1 MVDVIELLLFE
12 VFNLKILIVD
22 DEKIIRDVVEA
33 YLIKSGYECRSTSSG
48 SEALEVQKSFKADV
62 LISDIRM
69 PGMSGIDLARKIY
82 DKYAIPV
89 VLMSGYSAPKDMERI
104 KDIEYYFYAKPI
116 KVKEIKEKISEIEK
130 MEAKKE
136 TKEDLLEVDDEYIE
150 MDDELLQEFLTE
162 GYDMLDDVE
171 PRLLDIAD
179 KVVVRECWN
188 LKECGRNSCPLY
200 ENLNTVP
207 CWKMP
212 AGATCRNEEV
222 EEGELNPVCLE
233 CEIYSDRHVDREEVD
248 TVFRVFH
255 SFKGSSSFL
264 GFDNITNITHEAE
277 TLLDFIRREE
287 IIILPVH
294 IDLLMKSVDVLRYS
308 MKAIN
313 DPSYT
318 EQSESAGVEVIEE
331 LKKVIHKSENE
342 LFVDKI
348 SSSSNKGVE
357 VVEEQQGEVIT
368 EDDDELPDFDI
379 SDEIKE
385 KFIQESVELIESI
398 EGSLLKLEENPSDTV
413 NLANAF
419 RNIHSFKGNAG
430 FLGYSDI
437 EKLSHKMES
446 VLESFLSADFKID
459 KKKIPVLLDMLDL
472 IQGGLISLSSEGDG
486 SIPGLN
492 AIMASLNSEL
502 GIEDENLIPD
512 KTGKSP
518 MQIEMEKS
526 QLKEKQKVVEQP
538 VMEDVIEIV
547 EKKEVDVPEKVKI
560 VAPPPKKK
568 VVEKKKNVSSAVSKI
583 KKSKEIKRTDIRVD
597 LDKLDSLLDLVG
609 ELVIAGSMVTSN
621 EEIIEKGVEGFEKS
635 SENLTRIIRELQQVA
650 MSVRMIPIAGVF
662 SKMMR
667 LVHDLSRKSHKKV
680 KLITAG
686 EQTEVDKTVIE
697 MISDPLVHIIRNAV
711 DHGLES
717 EEERQ
722 NSGKDLTGTV
732 FLEARHE
739 GGEVWIIIKDDGKG
753 LNRDAILKK
762 GIERGLVEGDGSNM
776 KDEDVFSL
784 VFEPGFSTASQV
796 TEISGRGV
804 GMDVV
809 KKNIEKLKGTI
820 DIRSEAG
827 KGSAFILRIPLTLAI
842 IDGMLVRVGDAKYVI
857 PILAIKESLKVVK
870 EQITISPEGGEIIKV
885 RDELFPVIRLHALH
899 DIEPDSREITETI
912 LMLVEYKGR
921 FVALMIDELLGQESI
936 VVKGLSEYIGNVK
949 GVSGCSIL
957 GSGDICLILDIGT
970 LLQLAEDKLI

>member
-1 MVDVIELLLFE
+1 MELLLFE

-89 VLMSGYSAPKDMERI
+89 ILMSGYSAPKDMKMI
-104 KDIEYYFYAKPI
+104 KDIEYYFYTKPI
-116 KVKEIKEKISEIEK
+116 KVKEIKDKIVEIEELLAKKGSEENLSEI
-130 MEAKKE
+130 
-136 TKEDLLEVDDEYIE
+136 DDEYIE

-188 LKECGRNSCPLY
+188 LKKCDRKSCPLY
-200 ENLNTVP
+200 GNANTVP

-222 EEGELNPVCLE
+222 AEGELNPVCLE
-233 CEIYSDRHVDREEVD
+233 CEIYNDRHVDREEVD

-287 IIILPVH
+287 IVILPVH

-348 SSSSNKGVE
+348 SNSSDNGVE
-357 VVEEQQGEVIT
+357 VVEEQQEEVVS

-379 SDEIKE
+379 SEEIKE
-385 KFIQESVELIESI
+385 KFVQESAELIESI

-446 VLESFLSADFKID
+446 VLENFLSADFKVD

-486 SIPGLN
+486 SIPGLDT
-492 AIMASLNSEL
+492 IMASLNSEL
-502 GIEDENLIPD
+502 GIKDEDLVSD
-512 KTGKSP
+512 KTEKSP
-518 MQIEMEKS
+518 MQVEMEKS
-526 QLKEKQKVVEQP
+526 QLKEKPKVVEQP
-538 VMEDVIEIV
+538 VMEEIV
-547 EKKEVDVPEKVKI
+547 EKVEKKEADVAEKVKK
-560 VAPPPKKK
+560 VTPPPPKPK
-568 VVEKKKNVSSAVSKI
+568 VVEKKKSVNSAVSNA
-583 KKSKEIKRTDIRVD
+583 KKKKEIKRTDIRVD

-621 EEIIEKGVEGFEKS
+621 EEIIEKGGEGFEKS

-686 EQTEVDKTVIE
+686 EQTEVDKTVVE

-722 NSGKDLTGTV
+722 DSGKDLTGTV
-732 FLEARHE
+732 SLEARHE

-753 LNRDAILKK
+753 LNRDVILKK

-776 KDEDVFSL
+776 KDDDVFSL

-885 RDELFPVIRLHALH
+885 RDELFPVIRLHDLH

-970 LLQLAEDKLI
+970 LLQLAEDKAI

>member
-1 MVDVIELLLFE
+1 
-12 VFNLKILIVD
+12 
-22 DEKIIRDVVEA
+22 
-33 YLIKSGYECRSTSSG
+33 
-48 SEALEVQKSFKADV
+48 
-62 LISDIRM
+62 
-69 PGMSGIDLARKIY
+69 
-82 DKYAIPV
+82 
-89 VLMSGYSAPKDMERI
+89 
-104 KDIEYYFYAKPI
+104 
-116 KVKEIKEKISEIEK
+116 
-130 MEAKKE
+130 
-136 TKEDLLEVDDEYIE
+136 
-150 MDDELLQEFLTE
+150 
-162 GYDMLDDVE
+162 
-171 PRLLDIAD
+171 
-179 KVVVRECWN
+179 
-188 LKECGRNSCPLY
+188 
-200 ENLNTVP
+200 
-207 CWKMP
+207 MP

-222 EEGELNPVCLE
+222 EEGEINPVCLE
-233 CEIYSDRHVDREEVD
+233 CEIYNDRHVDREEVD

-287 IIILPVH
+287 IVILPVH
-294 IDLLMKSVDVLRYS
+294 IDLLMKAVDVLRYS

-318 EQSESAGVEVIEE
+318 EQSESDGAEVIKE
-331 LKKVIHKSENE
+331 LKEVIAKSENE

-348 SSSSNKGVE
+348 TNSLNKDIE
-357 VVEEQQGEVIT
+357 MAEEQEEVDT
-368 EDDDELPDFDI
+368 AEDEDELPDFDL

-385 KFIQESVELIESI
+385 KFVQESAELIESI
-398 EGSLLKLEENPSDTV
+398 EGSLLKLEENPGDSI

-446 VLESFLSADFKID
+446 VLENFLSDDFKVD
-459 KKKIPVLLDMLDL
+459 KNKIPVLLDMLDL
-472 IQGGLISLSSEGDG
+472 IQGGLISLSSEGNG
-486 SIPGLN
+486 SIPGLD

-502 GIEDENLIPD
+502 GIKEENSVPD
-512 KTGKSP
+512 KTEKSP
-518 MQIEMEKS
+518 IQVEIEKS
-526 QLKEKQKVVEQP
+526 QLKEKSEVVEHP
-538 VMEDVIEIV
+538 VIEET
-547 EKKEVDVPEKVKI
+547 EKKETDVAEKVEVI
-560 VAPPPKKK
+560 TPPSPPKKK
-568 VVEKKKNVSSAVSKI
+568 VTEKKKSVNPAVSKA
-583 KKSKEIKRTDIRVD
+583 KKKKEIKRTDIRVD
-597 LDKLDSLLDLVG
+597 LDKLDTLLDLVG

-621 EEIIEKGVEGFEKS
+621 EEIIEKGVESFEKS

-717 EEERQ
+717 EEERR

-753 LNRDAILKK
+753 LNRDVILKK

-776 KDEDVFSL
+776 KDDDVFSL

-842 IDGMLVRVGDAKYVI
+842 IDGMLVRVGNAKYVI
-857 PILAIKESLKVVK
+857 PILAIKESLKVSK

-899 DIEPDSREITETI
+899 DIEPDSREITE
-912 LMLVEYKGR
+912 YKGR

-936 VVKGLSEYIGNVK
+936 VVKGLSEYVK

-970 LLQLAEDKLI
+970 LLQLVEDKAI